1 MIYIVIRLLN
11 NRNKIILKKLM
22 MKLMKIN
29 KLILK
34 SNQTKLSLRKNKQIK
49 ILKEFQIVIT
59 NLNN

>member
-1 MIYIVIRLLN
+1 MIYKVIRLLN
-11 NRNKIILKKLM
+11 NRNIIILKNLM

-49 ILKEFQIVIT
+49 NLKVFWIVIANPNT
-59 NLNN
+59 

>member
-1 MIYIVIRLLN
+1 MIYKVIRLLN
-11 NRNKIILKKLM
+11 NRNIIILKNLM

-49 ILKEFQIVIT
+49 NLKVFWIVIA
-59 NLNN
+59 NPNI

>member
-1 MIYIVIRLLN
+1 MIYKAIRLLN
-11 NRNKIILKKLM
+11 NRNIIILKNLM

-49 ILKEFQIVIT
+49 NLKVFWIVIANPNT
-59 NLNN
+59 

>member
-1 MIYIVIRLLN
+1 MIYKVIRLQN
-11 NRNKIILKKLM
+11 NRNIIILKNLM

-49 ILKEFQIVIT
+49 NLKVFWIVIA
-59 NLNN
+59 NPNI

>member
-34 SNQTKLSLRKNKQIK
+34 SNQTKLNLRKNKQIK
-49 ILKEFQIVIT
+49 NLKVFWIVIA
-59 NLNN
+59 NPNI